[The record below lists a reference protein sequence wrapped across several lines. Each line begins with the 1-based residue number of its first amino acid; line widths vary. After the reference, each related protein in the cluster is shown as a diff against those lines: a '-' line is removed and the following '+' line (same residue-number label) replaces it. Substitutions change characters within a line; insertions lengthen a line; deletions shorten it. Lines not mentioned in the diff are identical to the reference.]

1 MLCHGLSR
9 HLPKMTTRQLRR
21 VTAVSLECSTRV
33 ILFWIVCLSLFRRV
47 IALGL
52 DSAAQRSYRE
62 RVGLPRVSAFLAVVG
77 VLTAACTGFVPRQYL
92 PYPLANETFG
102 DPVKV
107 VNIPLPVIK
116 TDPNEG
122 LSLGALSAFLLHNSN
137 DEIGT
142 MIVPQVNYNRN
153 FGLTT
158 QLFGAFYPEPGRRW
172 DITLSKSTHVNEDYT
187 LKFRDSTRLDR
198 RLELTGEVTAF
209 TDGAARFFGFQSQSS
224 SRNETNYADEE
235 KGFTFSVAYRFGPHV
250 QLMVGDRFRRV
261 DIGRGA
267 VTALPSL
274 QDRFSAAGVPGID
287 GFTAHVQRMGATFS
301 TLDNPDL
308 PTRGL
313 YGTGVFELITKALGS
328 TANYRHY
335 RLELKGFFP
344 LGDGRYVT
352 VVRTAYN
359 QALGPD
365 VPFLE
370 RSILGGKNTLRGHGE
385 NRFIDS
391 SYLLLNVEER
401 IRLFRYRLFNV
412 NTDWEIAPF
421 LDLGEVAKNL
431 LDVTARNFAVNPG
444 VGFRAVVRPNVVGR
458 VDIGFGKEGP
468 AVFATLGYPF

>member
-1 MLCHGLSR
+1 
-9 HLPKMTTRQLRR
+9 
-21 VTAVSLECSTRV
+21 V
-33 ILFWIVCLSLFRRV
+33 IT
-47 IALGL
+47 LGL
-52 DSAAQRSYRE
+52 DFVVQRSYRQ
-62 RVGLPRVSAFLAVVG
+62 RVGRPRVCAFLALLG
-77 VLTAACTGFVPRQYL
+77 CLLTAACTGFVPRQYL
-92 PYPLANETFG
+92 PYPLTNDTFG

-122 LSLGALSAFLLHNSN
+122 VSLGALSAFLLHNKN

-153 FGLTT
+153 FGVTT
-158 QLFGAFYPEPGRRW
+158 RVFGAFYPEPGRRW
-172 DITLSKSTHVNEDYT
+172 DISLSKSAHVNEDYT
-187 LKFRDSTRLDR
+187 LKFRDSTWLDR

-209 TDGAARFFGFQSQSS
+209 TDGSARFFGFQSQSS

-235 KGFTFSVAYRFGPHV
+235 KGFTFSVAYRILPHV
-250 QLMVGDRFRRV
+250 QVMVGDRFRQV

-274 QDRFSAAGVPGID
+274 QDRFSAVTVPGID
-287 GFTAHVQRMGATFS
+287 GFTAHAQRVGVTFS
-301 TLDNPDL
+301 TLDDPNL
-308 PTRGL
+308 PTRGF
-313 YGTGVFELITKALGS
+313 YGTGIFELTTKALGS
-328 TANYRHY
+328 TENYRHY
-335 RLELKGFFP
+335 MLELKGFLP
-344 LGDGRYVT
+344 LEDARYVT
-352 VVRTAYN
+352 AVRTAYN
-359 QALGPD
+359 QTLNPD

-412 NTDWEIAPF
+412 NTDWEVAPF
-421 LDLGEVAKNL
+421 IDLGAVAKDL
-431 LDVTARNFAVNPG
+431 LDITARNFVVNPG
-444 VGFRAVVRPNVVGR
+444 IGFRAVVRPNVVGR
-458 VDIGFGKEGP
+458 VDVGFGKEGP